1 MTKYVI
7 HVDKLIQSYDYDEAV
22 SNSILDRENDG
33 MLRIGNLVLMRCS
46 IEKDYLH
53 CFQVLGFT
61 NEKTTLLG
69 YLYWGSSNKMLGKIY
84 FKVYNERLYDNTNVD
99 VRAIADALGLKIS
112 ALPNVDI
119 AVDFNFNV
127 INKIYGLF
135 KNEYLDVIIL
145 GKVRG
150 KNEYVKE
157 LVNVGMGSL
166 NNPYQNK
173 ALYIKGRDSNKL
185 ELNAY
190 DKTLEIEQESNKN
203 YITEKE
209 GFLHT
214 YRLEVR
220 SNSVQLDK
228 TLHSL
233 GISQEDFLSCI
244 YNHSMQIKV
253 WEHLFNRL
261 LRFRKHGERQCE
273 KILDLLLTPSNNN
286 MRHQRNYQTDAVQGH
301 GKRHLRHFRHSQSTR
316 YQYGQN
322 SSNYERL

>member
-1 MTKYVI
+1 MLKYTI
-7 HVDKLIQSYDYDEAV
+7 SVDKLIQSYDYDEAV
-22 SNSILDRENDG
+22 SSSILDRENDG
-33 MLRIGNLVLMRCS
+33 MLRIGNLVLVRCS
-46 IEKDYLH
+46 VEKAYLH

-61 NEKTTLLG
+61 NEKTILLG
-69 YLYWGSSNKMLGKIY
+69 YLYWGSSNKMLSKIY
-84 FKVYNERLYDNTNVD
+84 FKVYNERLYDDTDVD
-99 VRAIADALGLKIS
+99 VREIADTLGLKIS

-135 KNEYLDVIIL
+135 KSEYLDVIIL

-166 NNPYQNK
+166 SNPYQNK
-173 ALYIKGRDSNKL
+173 ALYINGRDSNKL

-209 GFLHT
+209 GFLHI

-233 GISQEDFLSCI
+233 GISQEDFLSSI

-261 LRFRKHGERQCE
+261 LRFRKHGKRQCE
-273 KILDLLLTPSNNN
+273 KILDLLLTTNSND
-286 MRHQRNYQTDAVQGH
+286 MRHQRSYQTDTVQGYR
-301 GKRHLRHFRHSQSTR
+301 KRHLRRVRHSQSTR